1 MKKFALFLVFV
12 VFCVSACKGE
22 KIKSSNANVENLNS
36 SPNFVNAEK
45 SGNIEESEKTKNAQ
59 KQKLVI
65 EILKKLNLPSANFIQ
80 QNLSEFLIE
89 FEEVYTNDKDYLL
102 VLVDKTHHLPKT
114 YKPED
119 LVSLSSNDY
128 YSVSRNDLSL
138 RIPVENALRLMAKEA
153 LKENVW
159 LLVSSTFRSYEYQEK
174 LFARWVEIDGL
185 EEAERSSA
193 RAGTSQHQLG
203 TAIDFGSIDD
213 SFAETKA
220 GKWLEKNAENYGF
233 SLSFP
238 QGYENVTGYRWEC
251 WHYRYIGVEACK
263 LQKKWFNNIQQ
274 YMMEFIDAWER
285 NGGNN
290 L

>member
-1 MKKFALFLVFV
+1 MRKLLAFFSAVLFIFAFFST
-12 VFCVSACKGE
+12 VSCKGE
-22 KIKSSNANVENLNS
+22 KTKMPKAEEENS
-36 SPNFVNAEK
+36 ANAE
-45 SGNIEESEKTKNAQ
+45 IAAVVPVSEKEQLAASIVQT
-59 KQKLVI
+59 
-65 EILKKLNLPSANFIQ
+65 LNLPTAGLIQ
-80 QNLSEFLIE
+80 QNAKDFIAE
-89 FEEVYTNDKDYLL
+89 FEQVYKNDKDFLL
-102 VLVDKTHHLPKT
+102 VLVDKTHHLAKD

-119 LVSLSSNDY
+119 LIPLSNNDY

-138 RIPVENALRLMAKEA
+138 RVPVAKALQVMAAGA
-153 LKENVW
+153 LEDNVW

-185 EEAERSSA
+185 EEAERESA

-213 SFAETKA
+213 SFAQTKA
-220 GKWLEKNAENYGF
+220 GKWLDENAAKYGF

-238 QGYENVTGYRWEC
+238 QGYEPVTGYRWEC
-251 WHYRYIGVEACK
+251 WHYRYIGVDACK
-263 LQKKWFNNIQQ
+263 LQEKWFGDIQQ

-285 NGGNN
+285 AGGNN